1 MFLEKKKTEGNE
13 VNLDERG
20 TLSWVFRPL
29 FFTQKY
35 SLSSLDTSLNE
46 FVNFFLSAKI
56 FNSKFKNVHVQ
67 IDFTAKTRKNKFSPR

>member
-13 VNLDERG
+13 VNLDERV

-35 SLSSLDTSLNE
+35 ALSSLDTSLNE
-46 FVNFFLSAKI
+46 FVNFFSFGKDI
-56 FNSKFKNVHVQ
+56 Q
-67 IDFTAKTRKNKFSPR
+67 

>member
-35 SLSSLDTSLNE
+35 ALGPLE
-46 FVNFFLSAKI
+46 KQA
-56 FNSKFKNVHVQ
+56 
-67 IDFTAKTRKNKFSPR
+67 

>member
-35 SLSSLDTSLNE
+35 ALGPLDTSLNE
-46 FVNFFLSAKI
+46 FVNFFSFGKDI
-56 FNSKFKNVHVQ
+56 Q
-67 IDFTAKTRKNKFSPR
+67 